1 MRRSNKENNLKR
13 KIKKENRKQKKG
25 ESFMK
30 TIKTA
35 KKQKL
40 KESKGITLIA
50 LVITIIVLLILAGVT
65 IATLTGDNGILTQ
78 AGNAKEQT
86 EKADIIERAKIEIVG
101 VQPEN
106 NGELPKEDLDRILK
120 SYDKDGTI
128 RIDDEGNRYIVTS
141 KNYKILASDIW
152 SKETPVIVA
161 KKVLKTD
168 STATEAKDKSP
179 YVLYNNI
186 LCRVLYNDDTHGI
199 QIISADNVGNVTLG
213 NGDTLVG
220 NADFEYDGS
229 VTINDN
235 FKLAATS
242 YNKAV
247 TTLNNK
253 AKTYKNSTA
262 LDARC
267 LGSDPVPT
275 NGVFAEDVAG
285 YWSRSYEYLKKYGW
299 NDKFKTSDTKYKEDV
314 AKLNSLGLNI
324 STDSWLASRYVSSY
338 SSYTCFDVRSV
349 SSSGDTN
356 DEYLCYVDPDGSVS
370 SYSPSNAFRPVFLLP
385 SGVIIS
391 GGDGS
396 SENPYVIE

>member
-1 MRRSNKENNLKR
+1 MTYDVAIIGAGPAGITASLYTKRANLKTLVLY
-13 KIKKENRKQKKG
+13 KD
-25 ESFMK
+25 ESS
-30 TIKTA
+30 
-35 KKQKL
+35 L
-40 KESKGITLIA
+40 
-50 LVITIIVLLILAGVT
+50 
-65 IATLTGDNGILTQ
+65 
-78 AGNAKEQT
+78 

-101 VQPEN
+101 VQSEN

>member
-1 MRRSNKENNLKR
+1 M
-13 KIKKENRKQKKG
+13 I
-25 ESFMK
+25 

-40 KESKGITLIA
+40 KENKGITLIA

-101 VQPEN
+101 VQSEN

-370 SYSPSNAFRPVFLLP
+370 SYSPSKAFRPVFLLP

>member
-1 MRRSNKENNLKR
+1 MREKYRKSIASLNKFLQFTTMNVIDGQAGL
-13 KIKKENRKQKKG
+13 IIYT
-25 ESFMK
+25 SLIFYSL
-30 TIKTA
+30 TIDNI
-35 KKQKL
+35 L
-40 KESKGITLIA
+40 N
-50 LVITIIVLLILAGVT
+50 IIVLLILAGVT

-78 AGNAKEQT
+78 TGNAKEQT

-101 VQPEN
+101 VQSEN

-161 KKVLKTD
+161 EKVLKTD

-199 QIISADNVGNVTLG
+199 QIISADNKGNVTLG
-213 NGDTLVG
+213 SGDTLVG

-229 VTINDN
+229 TINDN

-285 YWSRSYEYLKKYGW
+285 YWSGSDEYLTTYGW

-314 AKLNSLGLNI
+314 AKLNSLGLNL
-324 STDSWLASRYVSSY
+324 STGYTWLASRIVSSG
-338 SSYTCFDVRSV
+338 
-349 SSSGDTN
+349 SSGTSFN
-356 DEYLCYVDPDGSVS
+356 VRYVGSSGSTGYYILCFVVSGGSVY
-370 SYSPSNAFRPVFLLP
+370 SYPHSHAFRPVFLLP

-396 SENPYVIE
+396 SGNPYVIE

>member
-1 MRRSNKENNLKR
+1 MENERNT
-13 KIKKENRKQKKG
+13 KQL
-25 ESFMK
+25 
-30 TIKTA
+30 IKT
-35 KKQKL
+35 
-40 KESKGITLIA
+40 SNGITLIA

-101 VQPEN
+101 VQSEN

-161 KKVLKTD
+161 EKVLKTD

-213 NGDTLVG
+213 RGDTLVG
-220 NADFEYDGS
+220 NADFKYDGS
-229 VTINDN
+229 ATINDN

-285 YWSRSYEYLKKYGW
+285 YWSGSDEYLTTYGW

-314 AKLNSLGLNI
+314 AKLNSLGLNL
-324 STDSWLASRYVSSY
+324 STGYTWLASRIVDS
-338 SSYTCFDVRSV
+338 T
-349 SSSGDTN
+349 SSGAYFYVRYVGSSDDAYN
-356 DEYLCYVDPDGSVS
+356 SNLCNVYSDGSAD
-370 SYSPSNAFRPVFLLP
+370 SYSPSYAFRPIFLLP

-396 SENPYVIE
+396 SGNPYVIE

>member
-1 MRRSNKENNLKR
+1 MENERNT
-13 KIKKENRKQKKG
+13 KQL
-25 ESFMK
+25 
-30 TIKTA
+30 IKT
-35 KKQKL
+35 
-40 KESKGITLIA
+40 SNGITLIA

-101 VQPEN
+101 VQSEN

-161 KKVLKTD
+161 EKVLKTD

-213 NGDTLVG
+213 RGDTLVG
-220 NADFEYDGS
+220 NADFKYDGS
-229 VTINDN
+229 ATINDN

-285 YWSRSYEYLKKYGW
+285 YWSGSDEYLTTYGW

-324 STDSWLASRYVSSY
+324 STDSWLASRGVYSNSSNSIFNAHY
-338 SSYTCFDVRSV
+338 V
-349 SSSGDTN
+349 SSSGSAGISG
-356 DEYLCYVDPDGSVS
+356 LCIVLPDGSVY
-370 SYSPSNAFRPVFLLP
+370 SYSPSLAFRPVFLLP

-396 SENPYVIE
+396 SGNPYVIE

>member
-1 MRRSNKENNLKR
+1 MQQKR
-13 KIKKENRKQKKG
+13 MQKN
-25 ESFMK
+25 
-30 TIKTA
+30 
-35 KKQKL
+35 
-40 KESKGITLIA
+40 SKGITLIA

-101 VQPEN
+101 VQSEN

-396 SENPYVIE
+396 SENPYVIESLKW

>member
-1 MRRSNKENNLKR
+1 MRFKTKE
-13 KIKKENRKQKKG
+13 
-25 ESFMK
+25 
-30 TIKTA
+30 A
-35 KKQKL
+35 
-40 KESKGITLIA
+40 KGITLIA
-50 LVITIIVLLILAGVT
+50 LVITIIVLLILAGVA

-101 VQPEN
+101 VQSEN

-161 KKVLKTD
+161 EKVLKTD

-199 QIISADNVGNVTLG
+199 QIISADNVENVTLG
-213 NGDTLVG
+213 SGDTLVG

-229 VTINDN
+229 ATINDN

-285 YWSRSYEYLKKYGW
+285 YWSGSDEYLTTYGW
-299 NDKFKTSDTKYKEDV
+299 NDKFKTSDSKYTEDV
-314 AKLNSLGLNI
+314 AMLNSLGLNI
-324 STDSWLASRYVSSY
+324 STVSWLASRY
-338 SSYTCFDVRSV
+338 DVLSF
-349 SSSGDTN
+349 SMSTN
-356 DEYLCYVDPDGSVS
+356 FFVRIVGPGGSTNSNNLCYVNSDGSVG

-396 SENPYVIE
+396 SGNPYVIE

>member
-1 MRRSNKENNLKR
+1 ML
-13 KIKKENRKQKKG
+13 IIKQKK
-25 ESFMK
+25 EV
-30 TIKTA
+30 
-35 KKQKL
+35 KKMQQKRMQ
-40 KESKGITLIA
+40 KNSKGITLIA

-86 EKADIIERAKIEIVG
+86 EKADIIERAKTEIVG
-101 VQPEN
+101 VQSEN

-356 DEYLCYVDPDGSVS
+356 DEYLCYVDPDGNVS

>member
-1 MRRSNKENNLKR
+1 MQQKR
-13 KIKKENRKQKKG
+13 MQKN
-25 ESFMK
+25 
-30 TIKTA
+30 
-35 KKQKL
+35 
-40 KESKGITLIA
+40 SKGITLIA

-101 VQPEN
+101 VQSEN

-161 KKVLKTD
+161 GKVLKTD

-186 LCRVLYNDDTHGI
+186 LCRVLYNDDIHGI

-213 NGDTLVG
+213 SGDTLVG

-229 VTINDN
+229 ATINDN

-285 YWSRSYEYLKKYGW
+285 YWSSSSYEYLVTYGW
-299 NDKFKTSDTKYKEDV
+299 NDKFKTSDSKYTEDV
-314 AKLNSLGLNI
+314 AMLNSLGLNL
-324 STDSWLASRYVSSY
+324 STGNTWLASRDVDSRSSDTY
-338 SSYTCFDVRSV
+338 FNVRRV
-349 SSSGDTN
+349 NSSGN
-356 DEYLCYVDPDGSVS
+356 ALSNGLCTVYSGGSVY
-370 SYSPSNAFRPVFLLP
+370 SYSPSNAFRPIFLLP

-396 SENPYVIE
+396 SGNPYVIE

>member
-1 MRRSNKENNLKR
+1 MENERN
-13 KIKKENRKQKKG
+13 IKQL
-25 ESFMK
+25 
-30 TIKTA
+30 IKT
-35 KKQKL
+35 
-40 KESKGITLIA
+40 SNGITLIA

-101 VQPEN
+101 VQSEN

-161 KKVLKTD
+161 EKVLKTD

-213 NGDTLVG
+213 SGDTLVG

-396 SENPYVIE
+396 SGNPYVIE

>member
-1 MRRSNKENNLKR
+1 MKEKSTLKDVANNYLTHTK
-13 KIKKENRKQKKG
+13 N
-25 ESFMK
+25 
-30 TIKTA
+30 
-35 KKQKL
+35 
-40 KESKGITLIA
+40 SKGITLIA

-101 VQPEN
+101 VQSEN

>member
-1 MRRSNKENNLKR
+1 MKEKSTLKDVANNYLTHTK
-13 KIKKENRKQKKG
+13 N
-25 ESFMK
+25 
-30 TIKTA
+30 
-35 KKQKL
+35 
-40 KESKGITLIA
+40 SKGITLIA
-50 LVITIIVLLILAGVT
+50 LVITIILLLILAGVT

-101 VQPEN
+101 VQSEN

-141 KNYKILASDIW
+141 KNYKILVSDIW

-161 KKVLKTD
+161 EKVLKTD

-213 NGDTLVG
+213 SGDTLVG

-229 VTINDN
+229 ATINDN

-285 YWSRSYEYLKKYGW
+285 YWSGSDEYLTTYGW
-299 NDKFKTSDTKYKEDV
+299 NDKFKTDDTKYKEDV

-324 STDSWLASRYVSSY
+324 STDSWLASRIVSSG
-338 SSYTCFDVRSV
+338 
-349 SSSGDTN
+349 SSGTTFN
-356 DEYLCYVDPDGSVS
+356 VRYVGSSGSTGYYILCFVVSGGSVY
-370 SYSPSNAFRPVFLLP
+370 SYPHSHAFRPVFLLP

-396 SENPYVIE
+396 SGNPYVIE

>member
-1 MRRSNKENNLKR
+1 MRFKTKE
-13 KIKKENRKQKKG
+13 
-25 ESFMK
+25 
-30 TIKTA
+30 A
-35 KKQKL
+35 
-40 KESKGITLIA
+40 KGITLIA

-101 VQPEN
+101 VQSEN

-199 QIISADNVGNVTLG
+199 QIISADNVGDVTLG
-213 NGDTLVG
+213 SGDTLVG

-285 YWSRSYEYLKKYGW
+285 YWSGSDEYLTTYGW
-299 NDKFKTSDTKYKEDV
+299 NDKFKTSDSKYTEDV
-314 AKLNSLGLNI
+314 AMLNSLGLNL
-324 STDSWLASRYVSSY
+324 STGDTWLASRNVYPDSSR
-338 SSYTCFDVRSV
+338 TDIRVRFVRS
-349 SSSGDTN
+349 SGRAN
-356 DEYLCYVDPDGSVS
+356 VASLCYVLPYRDVKSF
-370 SYSPSNAFRPVFLLP
+370 SPSLAFRPIFLLP

-396 SENPYVIE
+396 SGNPYVIE

>member
-1 MRRSNKENNLKR
+1 M
-13 KIKKENRKQKKG
+13 I
-25 ESFMK
+25 

-101 VQPEN
+101 VQSEN

-161 KKVLKTD
+161 EKVLKTD

-213 NGDTLVG
+213 SGDTLVG

-229 VTINDN
+229 ATINDN

-285 YWSRSYEYLKKYGW
+285 YWSSSSSEYITAYYGW
-299 NDKFKTSDTKYKEDV
+299 NGKFKKGDTKRTEDV
-314 AKLNSLGLNI
+314 DKLNSLGLNI
-324 STDSWLASRYVSSY
+324 STDFSWLASRSVEAEARFTNFYVSSVNCGGIMNYPLCVVSY
-338 SSYTCFDVRSV
+338 S
-349 SSSGDTN
+349 
-356 DEYLCYVDPDGSVS
+356 GSVYS
-370 SYSPSNAFRPVFLLP
+370 NSPSNAFRPVFLLP

-396 SENPYVIE
+396 SGNPYVIE

>member
-1 MRRSNKENNLKR
+1 ML
-13 KIKKENRKQKKG
+13 IIKQKK
-25 ESFMK
+25 EV
-30 TIKTA
+30 
-35 KKQKL
+35 KKMQQKRMQ
-40 KESKGITLIA
+40 KNSKGITLIA

-101 VQPEN
+101 VQSEN

-356 DEYLCYVDPDGSVS
+356 DEYLCYVDPDGNVS

>member
-1 MRRSNKENNLKR
+1 METLR
-13 KIKKENRKQKKG
+13 KNREGIIKKVIT
-25 ESFMK
+25 SK
-30 TIKTA
+30 TTTD
-35 KKQKL
+35 
-40 KESKGITLIA
+40 GITLIA

-65 IATLTGDNGILTQ
+65 IATLTGDNGILNQ
-78 AGNAKEQT
+78 AGNTK
-86 EKADIIERAKIEIVG
+86 KASDVAEVIERAKIDIVG
-101 VQPEN
+101 VQAEKE
-106 NGELPKEDLDRILK
+106 GELPKEDLDRILK

-128 RIDDEGNRYIVTS
+128 KIDEEGNRYIVTS
-141 KNYKILASDIW
+141 KNYKIFASDIW
-152 SKETPVIVA
+152 SKETPVIFA
-161 KKVLKTD
+161 EKVLKTD

-186 LCRVLYNDDTHGI
+186 LCRVLYNDDKHGI

-213 NGDTLVG
+213 SGDTLVG

-229 VTINDN
+229 ATIDDE

-247 TTLNNK
+247 STLNNK

-285 YWSRSYEYLKKYGW
+285 YWSGSYEYLTTYGW
-299 NDKFKTSDTKYKEDV
+299 NDKFKTSDTKYTEDV

-324 STDSWLASRYVSSY
+324 STGYTWLASRFVNSYPSVTSFMVRYVY
-338 SSYTCFDVRSV
+338 SGGGA
-349 SSSGDTN
+349 SGD
-356 DEYLCYVDPDGSVS
+356 YLCGVYSDGRVGSG
-370 SYSPSNAFRPVFLLP
+370 SPSNAFRPVFLLP

-396 SENPYVIE
+396 SGNPYVIE